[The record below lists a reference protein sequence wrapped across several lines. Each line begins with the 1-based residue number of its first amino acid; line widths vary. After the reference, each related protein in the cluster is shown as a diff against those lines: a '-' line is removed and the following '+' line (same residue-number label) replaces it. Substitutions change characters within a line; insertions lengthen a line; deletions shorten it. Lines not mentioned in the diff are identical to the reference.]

1 MRLPALVIA
10 AALFLVTT
18 AVNLEVPLYRIY
30 AQAAGYGNG
39 LTAAVF
45 ASYVAGLLPVLILF
59 GGLSDRLGRK
69 PVVLAGLIAALL
81 ATAAVILR
89 PTMQALLVARLLQ
102 GIGVGLSVG
111 AGTAWLAELL
121 GGAEGAAR
129 AASIVAVTT
138 SLGFGSGAL
147 LTSALLLRGATLVP
161 ASYWLILL
169 LTLGCLPLLL
179 GLPRRA
185 AMGGALLRRP
195 HFPRGTVMAGVAI
208 ATAWAVTGLVI
219 AIVPAQLARYDLATW
234 SGPALFLLNGTGALC
249 QPLVRRLAARQ
260 ALRIG
265 FVLLPLGYVMLV
277 CGAWRGVLGLVLVGS
292 AIAGAACYG
301 FTYLGGLVEVSRL
314 GGAQRARAV
323 SGYFLCAYLGFGLPS
338 VLLGF
343 LADRVG
349 VRGALSGFGVIV
361 IATSAVLSWQ
371 AGSGAGAFPR
381 ADPAS
386 VRETG
391 DAQEA
396 RGVRQGD

>member
-234 SGPALFLLNGTGALC
+234 SRPALFLLNGTGALC
-249 QPLVRRLAARQ
+249 QPLVRRLAAHQ

-349 VRGALSGFGVIV
+349 VRDALSGFGVIV

-371 AGSGAGAFPR
+371 AGSARGNAPAP
-381 ADPAS
+381 DPAS